1 MNILILVI
9 LVLIIVT
16 IKFYPQGPLVSCLK
30 NRDEVH
36 RVFLRHRRSEN
47 NFSVYHEELS
57 GKWSIAYDY
66 FFSQMWSLFKN
77 ILLQRYTF
85 LRLLEFLMK
94 TLGPHSWPKGE
105 WSVDSGYKIDFNP
118 GHSCFSIWNAPCS
131 SIRHALSCLFSF
143 LVSSFHFACPYLRA

>member
-94 TLGPHSWPKGE
+94 TLGPHS
-105 WSVDSGYKIDFNP
+105 
-118 GHSCFSIWNAPCS
+118 
-131 SIRHALSCLFSF
+131 
-143 LVSSFHFACPYLRA
+143 